1 MSANKSVG
9 FKVLP
14 SEDNA
19 AGVSKQEPIVRANRE
34 SRIVPLT
41 RARRVSFVIY
51 SESGDEGLTLETSA
65 SWSFYEDNFIF
76 VNPLDT
82 NFSFFSLL
90 HRQITTDSL
99 ETKPS
104 IRCLFFWQLLMFLPF
119 TFFSCYSILQNQM
132 ILQDRK
138 EREKGIAKNAVEAYV
153 YEMRGK
159 LYSQLEKFITEEV
172 LLGSFL
178 VWAERG
184 E

>member
-1 MSANKSVG
+1 
-9 FKVLP
+9 
-14 SEDNA
+14 
-19 AGVSKQEPIVRANRE
+19 
-34 SRIVPLT
+34 
-41 RARRVSFVIY
+41 
-51 SESGDEGLTLETSA
+51 
-65 SWSFYEDNFIF
+65 
-76 VNPLDT
+76 
-82 NFSFFSLL
+82 
-90 HRQITTDSL
+90 
-99 ETKPS
+99 
-104 IRCLFFWQLLMFLPF
+104 MFLPF

-184 E
+184 D

>member
-1 MSANKSVG
+1 
-9 FKVLP
+9 
-14 SEDNA
+14 
-19 AGVSKQEPIVRANRE
+19 
-34 SRIVPLT
+34 
-41 RARRVSFVIY
+41 
-51 SESGDEGLTLETSA
+51 
-65 SWSFYEDNFIF
+65 
-76 VNPLDT
+76 
-82 NFSFFSLL
+82 
-90 HRQITTDSL
+90 
-99 ETKPS
+99 
-104 IRCLFFWQLLMFLPF
+104 MFLPF

-159 LYSQLEKFITEEV
+159 LCSQLEKFITEEV

>member
-1 MSANKSVG
+1 
-9 FKVLP
+9 
-14 SEDNA
+14 
-19 AGVSKQEPIVRANRE
+19 
-34 SRIVPLT
+34 
-41 RARRVSFVIY
+41 
-51 SESGDEGLTLETSA
+51 
-65 SWSFYEDNFIF
+65 
-76 VNPLDT
+76 
-82 NFSFFSLL
+82 
-90 HRQITTDSL
+90 
-99 ETKPS
+99 
-104 IRCLFFWQLLMFLPF
+104 MFLPF

-159 LYSQLEKFITEEV
+159 LFSQLEKFITEEV